1 MAGVLTRGLRQAV
14 EGLTLVVELGDPLA
28 RRVHDGDSLLGRG
41 DAVHVLGNPLGRDGV
56 AMLAHD
62 LNQTVG
68 QVGVDELGLGRLVAL
83 LAGLLKAGKH
93 LDQDVHLVGRPDVLQ
108 LDGLGDDGLAG
119 SGDGSHKAPLSVG
132 LRAGCAGKL
141 ARSPLGGSLAPSTIT

>member
-1 MAGVLTRGLRQAV
+1 MTGALTRGLRQAV
-14 EGLTLVVELGDPLA
+14 EGLTLVIELGDALA
-28 RRVHDGDSLLGRG
+28 CRVHDGYSLLGRG
-41 DAVHVLGNPLGRDGV
+41 DAVHILGDPLSRDGV
-56 AMLAHD
+56 AVLAHD
-62 LNQTVG
+62 LDQTVG
-68 QVGVDELGLGRLVAL
+68 QVGVDELRLGRLVAL

-93 LDQDVHLVGRPDVLQ
+93 LDQDVHLIGGPDVLQ

-141 ARSPLGGSLAPSTIT
+141 ARSPLGGSLAPLTIT